1 MSFLDLGWGWRG
13 SVSSFS
19 VLCRAG
25 VAVLEELTRVVLL
38 HDCCKDLGARKTLGR
53 GWDGGRCR

>member
-1 MSFLDLGWGWRG
+1 LGFLDLGWGWRG

-38 HDCCKDLGARKTLGR
+38 HDCGKDLGARKALGR
-53 GWDGGRCR
+53 GWDGGCCR

>member
-1 MSFLDLGWGWRG
+1 M
-13 SVSSFS
+13 
-19 VLCRAG
+19 
-25 VAVLEELTRVVLL
+25 LEELTRVVLL